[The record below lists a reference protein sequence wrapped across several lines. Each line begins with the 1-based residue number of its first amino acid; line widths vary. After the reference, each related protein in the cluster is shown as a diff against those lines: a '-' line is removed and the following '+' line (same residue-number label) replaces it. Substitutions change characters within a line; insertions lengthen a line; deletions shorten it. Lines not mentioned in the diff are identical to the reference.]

1 MGIIRPQ
8 LPTEIDAINSRNMK
22 LRHMILLAGM
32 VLSLL
37 PLTAKDFLATDFG
50 AAGNNPSLPPLIFF
64 VRSA

>member
-1 MGIIRPQ
+1 
-8 LPTEIDAINSRNMK
+8 MK